1 MLSSTFFSFTHV
13 CPSLFFSCCHS
24 FGPINYAWSNTVQV
38 SHTLA
43 AVFLSVTVFFISHEN
58 DLRSS
63 SYPPAVF
70 SRLKQ
75 SLLLPPCGS
84 FLSIECLYDS
94 LLCTQKL
101 PVLEDTDK
109 LKARLFKVMQLQ
121 GKRAAWNLKESSSL
135 LILFLLSF
143 PLFLSPLFCSSEVL

>member
-1 MLSSTFFSFTHV
+1 MSVILFLFHIVIHLAQSTV
-13 CPSLFFSCCHS
+13 
-24 FGPINYAWSNTVQV
+24 TVQV
-38 SHTLA
+38 NHTLA
-43 AVFLSVTVFFISHEN
+43 AVFLSDNVFLISHEN
-58 DLRSS
+58 YQRNS

-70 SRLKQ
+70 IRLKQ

-109 LKARLFKVMQLQ
+109 LKARL
-121 GKRAAWNLKESSSL
+121 
-135 LILFLLSF
+135 
-143 PLFLSPLFCSSEVL
+143 